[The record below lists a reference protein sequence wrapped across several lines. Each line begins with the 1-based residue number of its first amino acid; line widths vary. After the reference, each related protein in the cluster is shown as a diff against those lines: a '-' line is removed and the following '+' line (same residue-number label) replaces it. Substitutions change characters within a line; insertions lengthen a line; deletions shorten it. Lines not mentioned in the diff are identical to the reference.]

1 MENKKQGIVRRHSN
15 KFLQLCFALLL
26 LSTFAF
32 FPLCQSF
39 DYSEALSKG
48 LLYFESQRSG
58 HLPHNQRVTW
68 RHHSGLTDGLEQGVS
83 PFFITPFLKI
93 TFIKHVSLYSSYSFQ
108 FPYPNCQ
115 TSPFFI
121 PNSQNH
127 TKCLYTSILSKPICQ
142 IYVKFCI

>member
-1 MENKKQGIVRRHSN
+1 MNLTSSDHQKNVHSNTQSHGKHVYIKVETKRVRERERERESIMENKKQGIVRIDSN

-93 TFIKHVSLYSSYSFQ
+93 TFIKHVSLY
-108 FPYPNCQ
+108 
-115 TSPFFI
+115 
-121 PNSQNH
+121 
-127 TKCLYTSILSKPICQ
+127 
-142 IYVKFCI
+142 

>member
-1 MENKKQGIVRRHSN
+1 MNLTSSDHQNNVHSNTQSHGRHAYIKVETETLRERERERESIMENKKQGIVQRHSN

-39 DYSEALSKG
+39 DYGEALSKG

-68 RHHSGLTDGLEQGVS
+68 RHHSGLTDGLEQEVS
-83 PFFITPFLKI
+83 PFYSITPFTKF
-93 TFIKHVSLYSSYSFQ
+93 TYIKH
-108 FPYPNCQ
+108 
-115 TSPFFI
+115 
-121 PNSQNH
+121 
-127 TKCLYTSILSKPICQ
+127 IC
-142 IYVKFCI
+142 IYIY